1 MSATPERTGRLA
13 GRPAGGVVMVDVA
26 REAGVSQKTVSRV
39 VNDSPQV
46 RPEVRERVLATI
58 DRLGYRRNGAA
69 RALAAGRT
77 HLIAIVAMGSP
88 LYGIAEHVI
97 GAERAARERG
107 YTTVVVATGE
117 DGDDAEVRPAID
129 RALALGAEGVLL
141 VEPFRRDPDLLVPYA
156 DVPVVSPQHGDA
168 PDDDRSP
175 LHSHVT
181 TDEVH
186 GGQLATQHLLDLG
199 HRGIAHL
206 AGPRAWQPAALR
218 EQGWR
223 SALQRCGAPVLE
235 PVRGDWS
242 ARSGYRAAGE
252 LLDRG
257 EAFTALFAANDAMAV
272 GAVRALTE
280 RGLRVPHD
288 VAVVGFDDLPE
299 SEFQVVPLSSVR
311 QDFQAMARTSVEHI
325 VCALEGRAVAQRTVS
340 VRASLSVRAS
350 SGPRRET
357 PGGPPHP

>member
-1 MSATPERTGRLA
+1 MSTTHD
-13 GRPAGGVVMVDVA
+13 RPARPTGGVVMVDVA

-46 RPEVRERVLATI
+46 RPEVRERVLAAI

-88 LYGIAEHVI
+88 LYGISEHVI

-107 YTTVVVATGE
+107 YSTVVVATGE
-117 DGDDAEVRPAID
+117 DGDDSEVRRAID
-129 RALALGAEGVLL
+129 RALALGAEGLLL
-141 VEPFRRDPDLLVPYA
+141 VEPFRRDPALLVPYA

-168 PDDDRSP
+168 PDVDRSP

-181 TDEVH
+181 TDEEH
-186 GGQLATQHLLDLG
+186 GGRLATEHLLDLG
-199 HRGIAHL
+199 HRRVAHL
-206 AGPRAWQPAALR
+206 AGPRAWQPAELR
-218 EQGWR
+218 ELGWR
-223 SALQRCGAPVLE
+223 SALEGAGAPVVE

-242 ARSGYRAAGE
+242 ARSGYRAAQE

-257 EAFTALFAANDAMAV
+257 ESFTALFAANDAMAV
-272 GAVRALTE
+272 GAVRALVE
-280 RGLRVPHD
+280 RGLGVPRD

-311 QDFQAMARTSVEHI
+311 QDFQAMARLSVEHI
-325 VCALEGRAVAQRTVS
+325 VCALEGQPVERRRVD
-340 VRASLSVRAS
+340 VRASLVVRAS
-350 SGPRRET
+350 SGDRREA
-357 PGGPPHP
+357 PGDAPAP